1 MQQPSSGHYS
11 LDGYGSF
18 VNESRFQQE
27 QVNVVSRCPSGGCLG
42 LYSLQLRLQVGQT
55 SCEICYCFPPSSSL
69 IGSAEQTDLRD
80 SRNIPEGSPS
90 LDTIRST
97 VHVPLSVAAATVW
110 GPVGLLR
117 VVGLLFAGRHFPEVH
132 HSTTHHFTLLLRGHF
147 D

>member
-1 MQQPSSGHYS
+1 MFLG
-11 LDGYGSF
+11 
-18 VNESRFQQE
+18 VR
-27 QVNVVSRCPSGGCLG
+27 LG

-132 HSTTHHFTLLLRGHF
+132 LSTTHHFTLLLRGHF